1 MLGLTREE
9 MILLRSLSTPGKIQ
23 DFLDALPMNEE
34 KEGDSCHSP
43 RWVLRERQAHCIEGA
58 LVAALALAVHGERPL
73 LLDLKTKKTDQEHV
87 VALFRQNGY
96 WGALSK
102 TNHAVLRYRDPIY
115 KTVRELALSYFHE
128 YFLLKNGE
136 KTLLSFSRPFSL
148 AAYDTEWVTSEE
160 HLWGLAEDLDNSPH
174 FPVVPAANRRSLRKA
189 SEVERIAA
197 GIPEWNGINRRHTGV
212 KTV

>member
-1 MLGLTREE
+1 MFDLSRQE
-9 MILLRSLSTPGKIQ
+9 MTLLRSLSTPGKIQ

-34 KEGDSCHSP
+34 KDGDSCRSP
-43 RWVLRERQAHCIEGA
+43 RFVLRERQAHCIEGA
-58 LVAALALAVHGERPL
+58 LLAALALFVHGQEPL

-148 AAYDTEWVTSEE
+148 VAYDTEWMTSEE

-174 FPVVPAANRRSLRKA
+174 FSLVPEVNRRSLRRA
-189 SEVERIAA
+189 SQVERIAA
-197 GIPEWNGINRRHTGV
+197 GIPEWTGATRGSNEE
-212 KTV
+212 KRA